1 MTRHTM
7 TRPTTTRRGFTLVE
21 VVLAIGL
28 TAMVVYLL
36 TTATE
41 LYLAN
46 VDASRTR
53 VETAQLAR
61 TLLDQIAGDLAN
73 VRVSP
78 PVGQSSGGGGFS
90 MGGGGQPG
98 VSQPGGSQPGSGA
111 PGTGAPGGGDSSGS
125 GSPGGVSGAM
135 PGGAMGSGAPGGMG
149 TGGGATSAGGS
160 MLASGSREGVYGNA
174 EQIRID
180 RLPYANW
187 ERATREVEVQ
197 EASSRADVPM
207 SVRYFFVDQDA
218 MNARVLAQKGVA
230 REISPTSVGGLYRET
245 VATASLPPDDPPL
258 PTGDSA
264 RAGAHVELLA
274 PEVVAFQL
282 TYFDGTDLV
291 EEWDSLVDRGL
302 PRGVEILLT
311 LAEPR
316 FDPRPSQDEQQRLA
330 DGRYTETEL
339 VEYRRFVRLPLVAPA
354 AGAQPLLPAS
364 GGGGGPGGPGVPG
377 QPGNGQPGGS
387 QGGGQPGG
395 GPQQGGS

>member
-1 MTRHTM
+1 M
-7 TRPTTTRRGFTLVE
+7 TRRGFTLIE

-28 TAMVVYLL
+28 TAMVVFLL

-61 TLLDQIAGDLAN
+61 TLLDQIANDLAN

-78 PVGQSSGGGGFS
+78 PASQSSSGGGFS
-90 MGGGGQPG
+90 AGGGD
-98 VSQPGGSQPGSGA
+98 QPGGSQPGGGA
-111 PGTGAPGGGDSSGS
+111 PGAGSPGAGAPGGGDSSGS
-125 GSPGGVSGAM
+125 GTPGGASGGA
-135 PGGAMGSGAPGGMG
+135 PGGAMGSGAPGGIG
-149 TGGGATSAGGS
+149 LGGGTSSPGGS
-160 MLASGSREGVYGNA
+160 MIAAGSKEGVYGNA

-187 ERATREVEVQ
+187 ERATREVELQ
-197 EASSRADVPM
+197 EASSRADLPM
-207 SVRYFFVDQDA
+207 SVRYFFVDQDPVRSQA
-218 MNARVLAQKGVA
+218 LAQKGVA
-230 REISPTSVGGLYRET
+230 REISSTSVGGLYRET
-245 VATASLPPDDPPL
+245 VTTASLPPDDPPL
-258 PTGDSA
+258 PTGESA
-264 RAGAHVELLA
+264 RVGAHVELLA

-311 LAEPR
+311 IAEPR

-339 VEYRRFVRLPLVAPA
+339 VEYRRFVRLPLVAPS
-354 AGAQPLLPAS
+354 AGAQPLLPA
-364 GGGGGPGGPGVPG
+364 GGQGGGPG
-377 QPGNGQPGGS
+377 QPGGGQAGQPGGG
-387 QGGGQPGG
+387 QGGGGQPGG

>member
-1 MTRHTM
+1 MN
-7 TRPTTTRRGFTLVE
+7 RRGFTLVE

-36 TTATE
+36 STATE

-61 TLLDQIAGDLAN
+61 TLLDQIANDLAN

-78 PVGQSSGGGGFS
+78 PAGGGSSGGGF
-90 MGGGGQPG
+90 GGA
-98 VSQPGGSQPGSGA
+98 GGSQPGGTQPGGGGAPDTGA
-111 PGTGAPGGGDSSGS
+111 PGGGAPGGGDSSGS
-125 GSPGGVSGAM
+125 GSPGGAA
-135 PGGAMGSGAPGGMG
+135 PGGSMGSGAPGGTGM
-149 TGGGATSAGGS
+149 GGGTSSAGGGS
-160 MLASGSREGVYGNA
+160 MLAAGSKEGVYGNA
-174 EQIRID
+174 EQIRVD

-187 ERATREVEVQ
+187 ERATREVELQ

-207 SVRYFFVDQDA
+207 SVRYFFIDQDPLS
-218 MNARVLAQKGVA
+218 ARALAQKGVA

-245 VATASLPPDDPPL
+245 IATASIAPDDPPL

-264 RAGAHVELLA
+264 RVGAHVELLA

-282 TYFDGTDLV
+282 TYFDGTDIV
-291 EEWDSLVDRGL
+291 DQWDSLVDRGL

-311 LAEPR
+311 IAEPR

-339 VEYRRFVRLPLVAPA
+339 VEYRRFVRLPLVAPS
-354 AGAQPLLPAS
+354 AGAQPLLPV
-364 GGGGGPGGPGVPG
+364 GGQGGGPGGGPG
-377 QPGNGQPGGS
+377 QP
-387 QGGGQPGG
+387 GGGQPGQPG
-395 GPQQGGS
+395 GGQGGSGQPGGGSQQGGS

>member
-1 MTRHTM
+1 M
-7 TRPTTTRRGFTLVE
+7 TRRGFTLIE

-78 PVGQSSGGGGFS
+78 PAGQRSRGGAFGGAAGGQLGGSQSGGGGS
-90 MGGGGQPG
+90 EA
-98 VSQPGGSQPGSGA
+98 GA
-111 PGTGAPGGGDSSGS
+111 GAQGGDGASGGNASGS
-125 GSPGGVSGAM
+125 GSPAGAGGTA
-135 PGGAMGSGAPGGMG
+135 PGGAAGSGAPSGAGTAG
-149 TGGGATSAGGS
+149 SGSTGGSVTTTGTK
-160 MLASGSREGVYGNA
+160 EGIYGNA
-174 EQIRID
+174 EQLRID

-187 ERATREVEVQ
+187 ERATREVEP
-197 EASSRADVPM
+197 EAGSSRADVPI
-207 SVRYFFVDQDA
+207 SVRYFFVDQDSL
-218 MNARVLAQKGVA
+218 NARALSQKGVA
-230 REISPTSVGGLYRET
+230 REISPTSVGGLYRDS
-245 VATASLPPDDPPL
+245 VATASLALDDPPL

-264 RAGAHVELLA
+264 RTGAHVELLA

-282 TYFDGTDLV
+282 TYFDGTDVV

-311 LAEPR
+311 IAEPR

-339 VEYRRFVRLPLVAPA
+339 VEYRRFVRLPLVAPS
-354 AGAQPLLPAS
+354 AGAQALPPAS
-364 GGGGGPGGPGVPG
+364 GEGGGPRAGPD
-377 QPGNGQPGGS
+377 QPGGGQS
-387 QGGGQPGG
+387 GQPGQPGG
-395 GPQQGGS
+395 GQNGGSPGGGAQQGGS

>member
-1 MTRHTM
+1 MMRRTI
-7 TRPTTTRRGFTLVE
+7 TRRGFTLVE

-61 TLLDQIAGDLAN
+61 TLLDQIANDLAN

-78 PVGQSSGGGGFS
+78 PAGQSSGGGGFGAE
-90 MGGGGQPG
+90 GGG
-98 VSQPGGSQPGSGA
+98 QPGGSQPGGGGPSAGG
-111 PGTGAPGGGDSSGS
+111 PGGGAPGGGEASGS
-125 GSPGGVSGAM
+125 GSPGGSGGAP
-135 PGGAMGSGAPGGMG
+135 PGGAMGSGAPGGVG
-149 TGGGATSAGGS
+149 TGGGTSSPGGS
-160 MLASGSREGVYGNA
+160 MLAAGSREGVYGNT
-174 EQIRID
+174 EQIRVD

-187 ERATREVEVQ
+187 ERATREVELQ
-197 EASSRADVPM
+197 KASSRADLPI
-207 SVRYFFVDQDA
+207 SVRYFFVDKDPVSAQA
-218 MNARVLAQKGVA
+218 LAQKGVA
-230 REISPTSVGGLYRET
+230 REVSPTSVGGLYRET
-245 VATASLPPDDPPL
+245 VATASIAPDDPPL
-258 PTGDSA
+258 PTGESA
-264 RAGAHVELLA
+264 RVGAQVELLA

-311 LAEPR
+311 IAEPR

-339 VEYRRFVRLPLVAPA
+339 VEYRQFVRLPLVAPS
-354 AGAQPLLPAS
+354 AGAQPLLPV
-364 GGGGGPGGPGVPG
+364 GGQGGGPGGGPG
-377 QPGNGQPGGS
+377 QPGGGQPGQPGGGAS
-387 QGGGQPGG
+387 GSGQPGG

>member
-1 MTRHTM
+1 MN
-7 TRPTTTRRGFTLVE
+7 RRGFTLVE

-36 TTATE
+36 STATE

-61 TLLDQIAGDLAN
+61 TLLDQIANDLAN

-78 PVGQSSGGGGFS
+78 PAGGGSSGGGFG
-90 MGGGGQPG
+90 GAGGGQPG
-98 VSQPGGSQPGSGA
+98 GTQPGGGGA
-111 PGTGAPGGGDSSGS
+111 PDTGAPGGGAPGGGGSSGS
-125 GSPGGVSGAM
+125 GSPDGAA
-135 PGGAMGSGAPGGMG
+135 PGGAMDSGAPGGMG
-149 TGGGATSAGGS
+149 TGSGSASSGGS
-160 MLASGSREGVYGNA
+160 MLAAGSKEGVYGNA

-187 ERATREVEVQ
+187 ERTTREVELQ
-197 EASSRADVPM
+197 EASRRADWPM
-207 SVRYFFVDQDA
+207 SVRYFFVDQDPVS
-218 MNARVLAQKGVA
+218 ARALAQKGVA
-230 REISPTSVGGLYRET
+230 REVSPTSVGGLYRET
-245 VATASLPPDDPPL
+245 VATASIAPDDPPL
-258 PTGDSA
+258 PTGESA
-264 RAGAHVELLA
+264 RVGAHVELLA

-291 EEWDSLVDRGL
+291 DEWDSLVDRGL

-311 LAEPR
+311 IAEPR

-339 VEYRRFVRLPLVAPA
+339 VEYRRFVRLPLVAPS
-354 AGAQPLLPAS
+354 AGAQPLLP
-364 GGGGGPGGPGVPG
+364 GGAQGGGPGGGPG
-377 QPGNGQPGGS
+377 QPGGGQPGQPGGG
-387 QGGGQPGG
+387 QGGGGQPGG

>member
-1 MTRHTM
+1 MN
-7 TRPTTTRRGFTLVE
+7 RRGFTLVE

-36 TTATE
+36 STATE

-61 TLLDQIAGDLAN
+61 TLLNHIANDLAN

-78 PVGQSSGGGGFS
+78 PAGGSSSGGGF
-90 MGGGGQPG
+90 GGAGG
-98 VSQPGGSQPGSGA
+98 SQSGGSQPGSNGE
-111 PGTGAPGGGDSSGS
+111 PDSGAPGGGAPGGGGSSGS
-125 GSPGGVSGAM
+125 GSPGGAA
-135 PGGAMGSGAPGGMG
+135 PGGAMGSGAPGGME
-149 TGGGATSAGGS
+149 TGSGSALSGGS
-160 MLASGSREGVYGNA
+160 MFAAGSKEGVYGNA

-187 ERATREVEVQ
+187 ERATREVELQ
-197 EASSRADVPM
+197 EASSRADLPM
-207 SVRYFFVDQDA
+207 SVRYFFVDQDPV
-218 MNARVLAQKGVA
+218 NAQALAQKGVA

-245 VATASLPPDDPPL
+245 VATASLPPDDAPL
-258 PTGDSA
+258 PTGESA

-291 EEWDSLVDRGL
+291 EEWDSFVDRGL

-311 LAEPR
+311 IAEPR

-339 VEYRRFVRLPLVAPA
+339 VEYRRFVRLPLVAPS
-354 AGAQPLLPAS
+354 AGAQPLLPMS
-364 GGGGGPGGPGVPG
+364 GQGGGSGGGPGPPSGGQPG
-377 QPGNGQPGGS
+377 QPGAGQG
-387 QGGGQPGG
+387 GGGQPGG
-395 GPQQGGS
+395 GSQQGGS

>member
-1 MTRHTM
+1 M
-7 TRPTTTRRGFTLVE
+7 TRRGFTLIE

-28 TAMVVYLL
+28 TAMVVFLL

-61 TLLDQIAGDLAN
+61 TLLDQIANDLAN

-78 PVGQSSGGGGFS
+78 PASQSSSGGGFS
-90 MGGGGQPG
+90 AGGGD
-98 VSQPGGSQPGSGA
+98 QPGGSQPGGGA
-111 PGTGAPGGGDSSGS
+111 PGAGSPGAGAPGSGDSSGS
-125 GSPGGVSGAM
+125 GTPGGASGGT
-135 PGGAMGSGAPGGMG
+135 PGGAMGSGAPGGIG
-149 TGGGATSAGGS
+149 LGGGTSSPGGS
-160 MLASGSREGVYGNA
+160 MIAAGSKEGVYGNA

-187 ERATREVEVQ
+187 ERATREVELQ
-197 EASSRADVPM
+197 EASSRADLPM
-207 SVRYFFVDQDA
+207 SVRYFFVDQDPVRSQA
-218 MNARVLAQKGVA
+218 LAQKGVA

-258 PTGDSA
+258 PTGESA
-264 RAGAHVELLA
+264 RVGAHVELLA

-311 LAEPR
+311 IAEPR
-316 FDPRPSQDEQQRLA
+316 FDPRPSEDEQQRLA

-339 VEYRRFVRLPLVAPA
+339 VEYRRFVRLPLVAPS
-354 AGAQPLLPAS
+354 AGAQPLLPA
-364 GGGGGPGGPGVPG
+364 GGQGGGPGGGPG
-377 QPGNGQPGGS
+377 QPGGGQAGQPGGG
-387 QGGGQPGG
+387 QGGGSQPGG

>member
-1 MTRHTM
+1 MN
-7 TRPTTTRRGFTLVE
+7 RRGFTLVE

-36 TTATE
+36 STATE

-61 TLLDQIAGDLAN
+61 TLLDQIANDLAN

-78 PVGQSSGGGGFS
+78 PAGGGSSGGGFV
-90 MGGGGQPG
+90 GGA
-98 VSQPGGSQPGSGA
+98 GGSQPGGTQSGGGA
-111 PGTGAPGGGDSSGS
+111 PDSGAPGGGAPGGGGLSGS
-125 GSPGGVSGAM
+125 GSPDGAA
-135 PGGAMGSGAPGGMG
+135 PGGAMGLGAPGGMG
-149 TGGGATSAGGS
+149 TGSGSSGGS
-160 MLASGSREGVYGNA
+160 MLSAGSKEGVYGNA

-187 ERATREVEVQ
+187 ERATREVELQ
-197 EASSRADVPM
+197 EASSRADLPM
-207 SVRYFFVDQDA
+207 SVRYFFVDRDPVSAQG
-218 MNARVLAQKGVA
+218 LAKKGVA

-258 PTGDSA
+258 PTGESA
-264 RAGAHVELLA
+264 RVGAHVELLA

-291 EEWDSLVDRGL
+291 EEWDSFVDRGL

-311 LAEPR
+311 IAEPR

-339 VEYRRFVRLPLVAPA
+339 VEYRRFVRLPLVAPS
-354 AGAQPLLPAS
+354 AGAQPLLPMS
-364 GGGGGPGGPGVPG
+364 GQGGGPGGGPG
-377 QPGNGQPGGS
+377 QP
-387 QGGGQPGG
+387 GGGQPGQPGGGAGGGSQPGG
-395 GPQQGGS
+395 GPVQGGS